1 STAGSYPVP
10 PAVRSRAS
18 SSTASSESMSS
29 ARTSRVAAARNSAVA
44 LGRSARD
51 ADTFPMRNGR
61 GAAGMPPPDPRLAG
75 LTPRPSRHPAPAEA
89 APAASPRA
97 AREHPAR
104 VEADR
109 PERDVPRRGPPRGP
123 RLDTAVTAF
132 DQDQDARAVRADRTN
147 DQMRGRHPV

>member
-1 STAGSYPVP
+1 
-10 PAVRSRAS
+10 
-18 SSTASSESMSS
+18 
-29 ARTSRVAAARNSAVA
+29 SRVAAARNSAVA

-61 GAAGMPPPDPRLAG
+61 GVVVMSPPDPGLAG
-75 LTPRPSRHPAPAEA
+75 FIPRPYRHPAPAEA

-109 PERDVPRRGPPRGP
+109 PERDIPRRGPPRAP
-123 RLDTAVTAF
+123 RPHTAVTAF
-132 DQDQDARAVRADRTN
+132 DQDEDAR
-147 DQMRGRHPV
+147 